1 MFFVMMVLFFVF
13 MRVAHGRRHHCAQL
27 HYGRHRHHSVR
38 PQVQSPQP
46 SAFEKLKQRYVQGDL
61 SDEQYEDALD
71 LLLRSPET
79 RKSVP

>member
-1 MFFVMMVLFFVF
+1 MFFVMMILFFVF
-13 MRVAHGRRHHCAQL
+13 MRVAHGRRRHCAQL
-27 HYGRHRHHSVR
+27 HYGRHRLPPVR
-38 PQVQSPQP
+38 PQVQPPQP

-71 LLLRSPET
+71 TLLRSPET